1 MKRIC
6 WHVSLLLCS
15 IAVGF
20 SGALAASSD
29 EYITQLKDSDP
40 EVRAKAAYELSCS

>member
-1 MKRIC
+1 MKRLL
-6 WHVSLLLCS
+6 WHVSILLCNMS
-15 IAVGF
+15 VGF

-29 EYITQLKDSDP
+29 EYIAQLKDKDP

>member
-1 MKRIC
+1 MKRLL
-6 WHVSLLLCS
+6 WHVLILLCS
-15 IAVGF
+15 MAFGF

-29 EYITQLKDSDP
+29 EYIEQLKDKDP